1 MVQRAAHNLRLQF
14 IRARNAAVKIIHL
27 KPQQQSIARLDIRIP
42 NRPVIMLHV
51 PELQDEPTLRNQS
64 LVFLSAMVALTTQ

>member
-1 MVQRAAHNLRLQF
+1 
-14 IRARNAAVKIIHL
+14 
-27 KPQQQSIARLDIRIP
+27 
-42 NRPVIMLHV
+42 VIMLHV